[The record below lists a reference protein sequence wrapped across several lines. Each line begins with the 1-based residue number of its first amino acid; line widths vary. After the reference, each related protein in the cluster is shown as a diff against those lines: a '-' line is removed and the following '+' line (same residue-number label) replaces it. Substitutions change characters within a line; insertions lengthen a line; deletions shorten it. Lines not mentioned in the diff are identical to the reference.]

1 MESSSFSGIVWLALE
16 CTLISLEFEGFP
28 HTWAEYH
35 LLLHSP
41 NLRWG
46 NWCKKRLGNLDV
58 MTQSLSHGGDW
69 KDHEIKGSPR
79 YVVRHPFKTE
89 RTNKINVNVTQ
100 SLVNSGL
107 HPYPFMHHF
116 LKDLFTCVSVYECVH
131 KSAGHGLLI
140 PMEVRTQWQV
150 SSYIIMPFPLRQGLF
165 DAQINVFSSRLE
177 AVSSFTVGLG
187 L

>member
-1 MESSSFSGIVWLALE
+1 M
-16 CTLISLEFEGFP
+16 
-28 HTWAEYH
+28 
-35 LLLHSP
+35 
-41 NLRWG
+41 
-46 NWCKKRLGNLDV
+46 DV

-107 HPYPFMHHF
+107 HPYSFMHHF

-140 PMEVRTQWQV
+140 PMEVRTQ
-150 SSYIIMPFPLRQGLF
+150 
-165 DAQINVFSSRLE
+165 
-177 AVSSFTVGLG
+177 
-187 L
+187 